1 MNGLAVL
8 LAGDVS
14 LFPHE
19 PEHDVPSSDGG
30 GTPHE
35 GVEMIGRGDQS
46 REHRALRERQIARI
60 DADVGPGRGLD
71 PVGPLTEVHRVQVP
85 REDLKLREPV
95 LELPCQERLVDLP
108 AEALIV
114 AGVQVLHQLL
124 GDRRAALDD
133 VSAPK
138 IVDRGPQDRLGVDAM
153 MGVEASVLDRD
164 DGVSDVLRHLR
175 ARERDPVLGRMQR
188 GDERSVRRVQE
199 RRLRERPDVVVLQS
213 RQAARGHPAG
223 EAGERDTGGEGSPD
237 LPHTSEAYPRT

>member
-1 MNGLAVL
+1 RVRQEPALEVVHEVRVRVAQLGTVAPQHDLLVNGLAVL
-8 LAGDVS
+8 LACDAS

-19 PEHDVPSSDGG
+19 PENDVPSSDGG

-108 AEALIV
+108 AEALSV
-114 AGVQVLHQLL
+114 AGVQTLHELL
-124 GDRRAALDD
+124 AEIRSLLALAWHQTT
-133 VSAPK
+133 S
-138 IVDRGPQDRLGVDAM
+138 
-153 MGVEASVLDRD
+153 
-164 DGVSDVLRHLR
+164 HL
-175 ARERDPVLGRMQR
+175 
-188 GDERSVRRVQE
+188 
-199 RRLRERPDVVVLQS
+199 
-213 RQAARGHPAG
+213 
-223 EAGERDTGGEGSPD
+223 
-237 LPHTSEAYPRT
+237 